1 MNQSQSIQIPKK
13 KPKHANN
20 NKMTAKDNSSDLISA
35 IEANIKSKQ
44 AIKATI
50 LDSLSLSRESLC
62 YHEENKVLEN
72 EIQVLKQKIN
82 ILHKENSGCFKEYQ
96 ETLEGLEE
104 IYAKRRLYIE
114 GHYKELLSQLSEL
127 QLRESLIDQK
137 FLQLQREKTL
147 VSSDN
152 LAILYTY
159 TQKKLTSTSF
169 FQHLFMLVVISALF
183 YFILI

>member
-1 MNQSQSIQIPKK
+1 MLP
-13 KPKHANN
+13 
-20 NKMTAKDNSSDLISA
+20 KDNSSDLISA

-50 LDSLSLSRESLC
+50 LEPLPHSREALC
-62 YHEENKVLEN
+62 YTEENKVLES

-82 ILHKENSGCFKEYQ
+82 TLHKENSGCFKEYQ

-104 IYAKRRLYIE
+104 IYAKRRIYIE
-114 GHYKELLSQLSEL
+114 GHYKDLLDQLSEL
-127 QLRESLIDQK
+127 QLRESLIDQRI
-137 FLQLQREKTL
+137 LQLQREKTL
-147 VSSDN
+147 VASDN
-152 LAILYTY
+152 LAVLYTY

-169 FQHLFMLVVISALF
+169 FQHLLMLVVISALF